1 MAANTPAPQAG
12 SRNQKFQYT
21 FVFGAT
27 NAKTD
32 YSVKITLRVWRKRRA
47 SFEAI

>member
-12 SRNQKFQYT
+12 SRYQKFPVYLC
-21 FVFGAT
+21 FGAA

-32 YSVKITLRVWRKRRA
+32 YSVQITLRVWRKRRA